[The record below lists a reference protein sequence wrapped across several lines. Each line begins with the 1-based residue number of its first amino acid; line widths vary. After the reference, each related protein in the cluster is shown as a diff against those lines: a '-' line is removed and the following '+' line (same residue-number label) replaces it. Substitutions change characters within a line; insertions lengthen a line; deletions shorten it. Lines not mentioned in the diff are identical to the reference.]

1 MNLLEDFKAFLR
13 ENLPHVD
20 SFHPHFNA
28 ALSQMLLAGGK
39 HFRAMLIIG
48 VVATAKKQ
56 YLSEAMRVAL
66 GYELMHTYSLIH
78 DDLPTMDNAPLRR
91 GQPTLHI
98 TYDGV
103 TAVLVG
109 DALNTHAFY
118 EISRSNLPPQIT
130 IKCIEILAENAGIYG
145 MALGQAIDCY
155 FENKKLN
162 LEQLKFLHIHKTAR
176 LIAAALKTGAV
187 IAEFSQ
193 AECDKIYQIGLDLGL
208 AFQIQDDIIDAT
220 ADESEAGKPTHNDV
234 VKNSFTNLLGING
247 AIDAKNE
254 LIAKIKQNL
263 HKCKPNLETMIFELI
278 DKHLKN

>member
-98 TYDGV
+98 TYDEV
-103 TAVLVG
+103 TAILVG

-193 AECDKIYQIGLDLGL
+193 MECDKIYQIGLDLGL

>member
-1 MNLLEDFKAFLR
+1 VNLLEDFKAFLR

-98 TYDGV
+98 TYDEV
-103 TAVLVG
+103 TAILVG